1 MTKRVN
7 EEFEYLVSDILKN
20 ESFLAT
26 KRDLHH
32 GTSKYEHS
40 MRVAKLSYKLS
51 KIFKADV
58 KATTRA
64 GLLHD
69 FFLELVRKNQK
80 ILI

>member
-40 MRVAKLSYKLS
+40 IPLKLP
-51 KIFKADV
+51 ITV
-58 KATTRA
+58 
-64 GLLHD
+64 
-69 FFLELVRKNQK
+69 
-80 ILI
+80 